1 MKINFKPLLYF
12 GPGLDDAGSAAA
24 GGGTPYGSIAQGV
37 TGLVQTIGGYIQQR
51 RANKELNKL
60 QSPKYTPNQSIM
72 DYYNKAL
79 SRYNTSPY
87 DSSLYKQQQKNIQR
101 GMATGLAGLQD
112 RRSALMGIT
121 KLVQAGNDAT
131 LNAGVQAENQQN
143 QRFGQL
149 GQATGMKAG
158 EERTAFDINQYQPFE
173 RKYNLLAMKAGGG
186 AQVMN
191 AGLSNLYG
199 SGQSLSQRNMIN
211 QYYGQ

>member
-1 MKINFKPLLYF
+1 MKIIYSSFLF
-12 GPGLDDAGSAAA
+12 GPGLDAGGAGAAA
-24 GGGTPYGSIAQGV
+24 AGGTPYGAIAQGV
-37 TGLVQTIGGYIQQR
+37 IGLAQTIGGWVQQHK
-51 RANKELNKL
+51 ATKALNNL
-60 QSPKYTPNQSIM
+60 QSPTYTPNQSIM

-101 GMATGLAGLQD
+101 GVATGLSALQD

-121 KLVQAGNDAT
+121 RLTQAQNDAT

-149 GQATGMKAG
+149 GQAAGMKAG

-191 AGLSNLYG
+191 AGIQNAYG
-199 SGQSLSQRNMIN
+199 SFNSLSQRNMIDKN
-211 QYYGQ
+211 YGK